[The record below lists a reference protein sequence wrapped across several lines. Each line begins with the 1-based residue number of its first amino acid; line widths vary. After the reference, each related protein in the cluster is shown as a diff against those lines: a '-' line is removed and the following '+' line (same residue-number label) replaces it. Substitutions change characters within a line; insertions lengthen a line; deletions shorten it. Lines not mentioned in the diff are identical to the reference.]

1 MPYRNTK
8 AAVVLFVSFIVLLS
22 SNKVSSLAPSSC
34 NIQSGGIGCCT
45 STRRYYQQQHQDDAV
60 VVDLTT
66 TPAITKYE
74 TPVLTAWPSPTT
86 AVSSRRD
93 MLASGFAFVTLSS
106 VVPTAAFLFDNR
118 IFTEYDNRPK
128 MRGAKVTLIYFVAG
142 ASFSISIICSL
153 CLHSP

>member
-1 MPYRNTK
+1 MPCRNTK

-34 NIQSGGIGCCT
+34 SFQSGRCGCCT
-45 STRRYYQQQHQDDAV
+45 TTRRYMKQQEDDDNVVV

-66 TPAITKYE
+66 PLITKYE
-74 TPVLTAWPSPTT
+74 APVLTTLPSPTT

-106 VVPTAAFLFDNR
+106 VVPTAALAFDNR
-118 IFTEYDNRPK
+118 ISTEYDNRPK
-128 MRGAKVTLIYFVAG
+128 IRGAKVTYIYFVAG
-142 ASFSISIICSL
+142 VSFSISIISSL
-153 CLHSP
+153 CL